1 MIPKSITKH
10 VFEICLIKQST
21 GFIINLGHEG
31 IVNIRR
37 LVKHGLWHDE
47 H

>member
-1 MIPKSITKH
+1 MIPKSFIEQVCK
-10 VFEICLIKQST
+10 VCLIKQST
-21 GFIINLGHEG
+21 GFVINLGHEG
-31 IVNIRR
+31 IVTIRR